1 MEVWGIFEFLILTKH
16 SFTFLL
22 LNDFIINI
30 KSKTIGLLEN
40 LHSTVCF
47 VILGIFEEET
57 MAWKDLKIDKMKV
70 RNQFKM
76 EILEQVVYLGYNLML
91 KKRVLHIR

>member
-1 MEVWGIFEFLILTKH
+1 MTKH

-30 KSKTIGLLEN
+30 KSKTIGLLKN
-40 LHSTVCF
+40 LHSTICF
-47 VILGIFEEET
+47 VNLGNFEEET
-57 MAWKDLKIDKMKV
+57 MTWKDLKIDKMNV
-70 RNQFKM
+70 RNQFKI
-76 EILEQVVYLGYNLML
+76 EILEQMVYLGYNLML